1 MTTRPDERSRRVA
14 VMLGPGGASRYLL
27 DCLRPLLSTDRDIE
41 LQGMFL
47 REAQVRNAAELP
59 FVQELCRVT
68 FAVREFDSDKFE
80 RALSLRMRTARK
92 ALAVL
97 AEHTGARHSFRDVAG
112 SAMGLLREAIADAD
126 ITAFE
131 PSRPPMSSVVTASPV
146 LRRRHVAAVLGDPK
160 TSGPVLRAAIELAE
174 GHLSGLTVLLLP
186 DPGVTLDELRA
197 LLRDTLPA
205 RPCNVQPVD
214 GGDFSDFALNLRRT
228 GASILVVP
236 ASEKMTGKE
245 GLMFLRGQA
254 RCPVCIVR
262 DW

>member
-1 MTTRPDERSRRVA
+1 MAARIEQRTRRIA

-47 REAQVRNAAELP
+47 KEAQVRHAAELP

-80 RALSLRMRTARK
+80 RALALRMRSARQ

-97 AEHTGARHSFRDVAG
+97 AEHTGSRHSFRDVAG
-112 SAMGLLREAIADAD
+112 SATGLLREAIADAD

-131 PSRPPMSSVVTASPV
+131 PSRPPISSVVPGSSVP
-146 LRRRHVAAVLGDPK
+146 RRRRIAAVLSDPL
-160 TSGPVLRAAIELAE
+160 TAGPVLRAAIELAE
-174 GHLSGLTVLLLP
+174 GSLSGLTVLLLP
-186 DPGVTLDELRA
+186 DPGVTLDDLRA
-197 LLRDTLPA
+197 LLRDALPA
-205 RPCNVQPVD
+205 RPGHVRPVD
-214 GGDFSDFALNLRRT
+214 GGDFNDFAMTLRKT
-228 GASILVVP
+228 GASMLVVP
-236 ASEKMTGKE
+236 ASDSLSGPE
-245 GLMFLRGQA
+245 GLMFLRGQV
-254 RCPVCIVR
+254 RCPVCVVR